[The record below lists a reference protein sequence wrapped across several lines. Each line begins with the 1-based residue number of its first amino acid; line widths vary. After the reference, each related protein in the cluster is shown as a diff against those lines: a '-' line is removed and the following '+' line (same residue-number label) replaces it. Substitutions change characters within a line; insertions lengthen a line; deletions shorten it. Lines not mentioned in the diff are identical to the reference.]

1 MPMPCLHCQSGRS
14 RPKFGTKMRCGQQW
28 PGNAPTSLNG
38 LRSPFLGVK
47 RFTTSGAVM
56 GGRPGSTGPVSC
68 QRPRIAGTRFSGD
81 PWSAGSLGWELWGLI
96 GAESAGIPNTR
107 FRWSWWFPSMPRVI
121 RSPAPWTPP
130 NTGVHRHCTDRL
142 GGKSHTSPPGPTG
155 KPRSRLRG
163 GPAGPTRWRS
173 GPPNTPHNKRS
184 TFGWVYPILSH
195 LNTNCGGVDPAFK
208 FASYGS
214 RQRTDCADDCYHWR
228 FHLDT
233 QHT

>member
-1 MPMPCLHCQSGRS
+1 MRATVARERAHEPEWLAVPLFGGQAVYDVWRSDGRQTWQY
-14 RPKFGTKMRCGQQW
+14 RTGLV
-28 PGNAPTSLNG
+28 PTTAD
-38 LRSPFLGVK
+38 R
-47 RFTTSGAVM
+47 
-56 GGRPGSTGPVSC
+56 
-68 QRPRIAGTRFSGD
+68 GD
-81 PWSAGSLGWELWGLI
+81 PVLRGPMERWLSGLGAMGIDRGRLKTRWSALTESIGMANGSA
-96 GAESAGIPNTR
+96 AESAGIPNTR